1 MPERPVSL
9 QNFIHRTLAVRLA
22 LMTLIIGALTAAIVF
37 TLERSALR
45 QEVVDETQVEIR
57 RLIARTVQIIAETGD
72 DNDTAFRQALAER
85 TRLYLQPEKGSYA
98 YVCFFEPGRKETF
111 EVLDSRHPLAGSI
124 DQYLRSNP
132 AAVPDGK
139 ETGKILWLEGRISVE
154 VVLPLTLASGA
165 TAGYSRA
172 IFVPSETAVTTMQR
186 SLRGSVL
193 LAALIILGTSAL
205 LYPVIRQLVGR
216 LSFTSRNLLEA
227 NLDTLSMLASTIAK
241 RDSDT
246 DIHNFRVTLYAV
258 RLAEALRLPA
268 ADIQSLI
275 KGAFLHDIGK
285 IGIRDAILLKNG
297 GLTEEEFSLMR
308 GHVQHGID
316 ILGDAD
322 WFRDAAQV
330 VGAHHEK
337 FDGSGYPRGLAGG
350 EIPLLA
356 RIFAIVDVFDA
367 LTARRPYKEPMR
379 CDEALAMLSEGS
391 GSHFDPQL
399 LAIFRT
405 IAPGLYRLGYERDDR
420 ALRNDLKDIV
430 DRYFIRNQVLQ
441 Y

>member
-1 MPERPVSL
+1 MPKRPVSL
-9 QNFIHRTLAVRLA
+9 QTFIHRTLAVRLA

-37 TLERSALR
+37 TLERDSLR

-57 RLIARTVQIIAETGD
+57 RLIARTVQIIAETGH

-85 TRLYLQPEKGSYA
+85 TRLSLQPEKGSYA
-98 YVCFFEPGRKETF
+98 YVCFFEPGRTEVF

-124 DQYLRSNP
+124 ALHLRSHP

-139 ETGKILWLEGRISVE
+139 ETKKILWLKGRLCVE
-154 VVLPLTLASGA
+154 VVLPLVLSSGA

-172 IFVPSETAVTTMQR
+172 IFVPSEAAVAAMQR

-193 LAALIILGTSAL
+193 MAALIILATSAL
-205 LYPVIRQLVGR
+205 LYPVIHQLVGR
-216 LSFTSRNLLEA
+216 LSLSSRSLLEA

-316 ILGDAD
+316 IIGDAD

-379 CDEALAMLSEGS
+379 CEEALAMLDEGC

-399 LAIFRT
+399 LAIFQT
-405 IAPGLYRLGYERDDR
+405 IAPDLYRAGYERDDR
-420 ALRNDLKDIV
+420 ALRYDLKDIV
-430 DRYFIRNQVLQ
+430 EHYFIRDQVLQ

>member
-1 MPERPVSL
+1 MPTRNLSL
-9 QNFIHRTLAVRLA
+9 QSFIHRTLAFRLV
-22 LMTLIIGALTAAIVF
+22 LMTLVIGTLTAAIVF
-37 TLERSALR
+37 AIERNTLR
-45 QEVVDETQVEIR
+45 QEVVDETQIEIR
-57 RLIARTVQIIAETGD
+57 RLIARTVQIIAETGH

-85 TRLYLQPEKGSYA
+85 SRLYLQPEKGSYV
-98 YVCFFEPGRKETF
+98 YVRFFEPGRPETF
-111 EVLDSRHPLAGSI
+111 ELLDSRHPLAGSVA
-124 DQYLRSNP
+124 DYLRSHP
-132 AAVPDGK
+132 AAGPDGQ
-139 ETGKILWLEGRISVE
+139 ESRKIFWLEGRLSVE
-154 VVLPLTLASGA
+154 VILPLILPSGA

-172 IFVPSETAVTTMQR
+172 IFVPSETAIKAMQR

-193 LAALIILGTSAL
+193 MAVLIILGTSAL

-216 LSFTSRNLLEA
+216 LSLSSRNLLEA

-258 RLAEALRLPA
+258 HLAEALRLPA
-268 ADIQSLI
+268 SAIQTLI

-297 GLTEEEFSLMR
+297 GLTEEEFNLMR
-308 GHVQHGID
+308 SHVQHGID
-316 ILGDAD
+316 ILGDSS
-322 WFRDAAQV
+322 WFRDAALV

-337 FDGSGYPRGLAGG
+337 FDGSGYPQGIAGE

-356 RIFAIVDVFDA
+356 RIFAVVDVFDA
-367 LTARRPYKEPMR
+367 LTARRPYKEPMS
-379 CDEALAMLSEGS
+379 CDAALAVLAEGR
-391 GSHFDPQL
+391 GSHFDPRL
-399 LAIFRT
+399 LDVFRN
-405 IAPGLYRLGYERDDR
+405 IAPGLYRIGYERDDR
-420 ALRNDLKDIV
+420 ALRNDLKDII